1 MRFRLS
7 ELYES
12 VGKIREALEI
22 LETDDFRQN
31 LKDGD
36 PVQSSKPHSNDK
48 DGCNPAENYEQ
59 TRSEKDDQP
68 SSSEEE
74 KLPDELNMP
83 SRNTFVLNNHVSA
96 NIGSIRANTKSGL
109 LPMLHS
115 LNTSE
120 AQEYSSRI

>member
-1 MRFRLS
+1 MKALEINPQDNKVRFRLS

-22 LETDDFRQN
+22 LETDDLRQN

-36 PVQSSKPHSNDK
+36 PVQSSKPHSDDK
-48 DGCNPAENYEQ
+48 DGSNAAENFQQ
-59 TRSEKDDQP
+59 TQSEKDDQA

-83 SRNTFVLNNHVSA
+83 SRNTLVSNNHVSG
-96 NIGSIRANTKSGL
+96 NIGSI
-109 LPMLHS
+109 
-115 LNTSE
+115 
-120 AQEYSSRI
+120 